1 MGAMGRKVCL
11 LAVLFV
17 CMAAGGLAQRI
28 EVYIAPGALEAGE
41 AERMTAL
48 LGEAFPQ
55 EEWTLAQGDSL
66 RQLIM
71 EDRVPGL
78 AICPP
83 GEAMPWAREGLILP
97 LEGWIADAARIQQE
111 ALQTGVWAERLYAV
125 PLAARHRRAVVNADK
140 LREMQMR
147 HLLDRAAYPVW
158 QPVQLDQVL
167 EECFLNGETGMEL
180 WPPEAGGSA
189 AVEAL
194 LQALCGGRWIAEA
207 GGLAVSAPESIAAM
221 RWLKEMMQ
229 NGLIGCAESREEAL
243 SHFLDGET
251 TIFIDWTDEEERRQ
265 RQKEGEEAFERHTM
279 PYPASDGL
287 PVRAFDLTSLCVF
300 DAGDTAANTAL
311 LRAAAFLHEDD
322 AVQALLGGRGIW
334 RDGAV
339 WLAPLDADDCGAT
352 LRGLMNGALRDVMRG
367 EGEPI
372 EALMRV
378 QAAMRA
384 AGYR

>member
-111 ALQTGVWAERLYAV
+111 ALHTGVWAERLYAV
-125 PLAARHRRAVVNADK
+125 PLTARHRRAVVNADK

-265 RQKEGEEAFERHTM
+265 RQKEGEEAFERHAM